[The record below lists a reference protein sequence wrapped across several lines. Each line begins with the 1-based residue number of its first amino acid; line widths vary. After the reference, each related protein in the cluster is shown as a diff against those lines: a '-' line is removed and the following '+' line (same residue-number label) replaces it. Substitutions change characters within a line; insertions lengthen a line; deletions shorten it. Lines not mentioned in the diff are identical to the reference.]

1 MQYESQSSFCS
12 VQKTRIEGNNM
23 FCDFYNPVNQTYCK
37 RLRVLC
43 PEHYKDPKV
52 SDDQVRI
59 RELRSYGHY
68 TLAYCV
74 ITYRL
79 LGLRLPISNERFRTN
94 WRVLSSSAKILYPS
108 LLLDETTS
116 R

>member
-1 MQYESQSSFCS
+1 M
-12 VQKTRIEGNNM
+12 QKTRIDGNNM

-59 RELRSYGHY
+59 YVELTACDGLVAIVAYVVSYREGSHHIY
-68 TLAYCV
+68 
-74 ITYRL
+74 
-79 LGLRLPISNERFRTN
+79 
-94 WRVLSSSAKILYPS
+94 
-108 LLLDETTS
+108 
-116 R
+116 